1 MGKKCVSAIAKP
13 SMGGIC
19 MPLKEFIRR
28 FLPYFRPYAGK
39 YILAFILLSI
49 SSLLTL
55 LPPVLVKYIIDTGIK
70 TKNFTFINLAAL
82 ALVGVLIFI
91 GITSRI
97 MDYLHE
103 WAGNWIICDL
113 RDKLLTHL
121 QRQSM
126 AFFASTRLGEIV
138 GRLRTDVTRV
148 YSVLVNTVL
157 GAVSEAVQIIGI
169 ACFLFYLN
177 GKLAT
182 VALLFIPP
190 ICLAMH
196 LMGRRQRMLAMDVRD
211 KDVFLL
217 DFCQELFANIHVVK
231 LFNKEKYMEEKH
243 HRLSEDLISS
253 GLRSVR
259 YKFVSLFIIGTLT
272 ALPAIVVIWM
282 GSRQVIAG
290 TLSIGSLFAFYLYVV
305 RFYAP
310 VQSLANRGVEI
321 YNGLASAQRI
331 AEYLDLET
339 APAEG
344 QAGKRL
350 LELPGNIS
358 FQNVTFCYPQ
368 RSSSAIA
375 GLTVEIKAGE
385 KIAIVGPSG
394 AGKSTL
400 VNLLC
405 RLYDPDQGTISIDGC
420 DVKQFD
426 LKTLRDD
433 VGVVSQEIFLFND
446 SIEENIR
453 FGSQEVTREQI
464 VEAAKAAHLH
474 TFIESL
480 PAGYQTAIGSRGVQ
494 LSGGQRQRLA
504 LARMLLRNPR
514 IWVLDEF
521 TASLDSQSEVA
532 LYENIAPMVATKT
545 VIVITHRL
553 STILLVQRILVLQEG
568 RLVEQGSHH
577 DLYFKDGIYRR
588 LFEAQLNTA
597 ADMGARRIIEGEL
610 LPLAI
615 AKGND

>member
-1 MGKKCVSAIAKP
+1 MS
-13 SMGGIC
+13 
-19 MPLKEFIRR
+19 LREFVRR

-39 YILAFILLSI
+39 YILAFILLSV

-55 LPPVLVKYIIDTGIK
+55 LPPVMVKYIIDTGIK
-70 TKNFTFINLAAL
+70 TKNFTFINLVAL
-82 ALVGVLIFI
+82 GLI
-91 GITSRI
+91 GILVVIGFTSRI

-113 RDKLLTHL
+113 RDQLLAHV

-157 GAVSEAVQIIGI
+157 GAVSETVQIIGI
-169 ACFLFYLN
+169 AGFLFYLN
-177 GKLAT
+177 VRLAII
-182 VALLFIPP
+182 ALLFIPM
-190 ICLAMH
+190 IYLTMH
-196 LMGRRQRMLAMDVRD
+196 LMGRRQRALAMDVRD

-231 LFNKEKYMEEKH
+231 LFSREKYMEQKH
-243 HRLSEDLISS
+243 HRLGEELIAA

-272 ALPAIVVIWM
+272 AVPSILVIWM
-282 GSRQVIAG
+282 GSRLVIAG
-290 TLSIGSLFAFYLYVV
+290 SLTIGSLFAFYLYVV

-331 AEYLDLET
+331 AEYLDLKT
-339 APAEG
+339 APDEG
-344 QAGKRL
+344 HAAPARQL
-350 LELPGNIS
+350 SGNIS
-358 FQNVTFCYPQ
+358 FENVTFCYPN
-368 RSSSAIA
+368 RSANAITD
-375 GLTVEIKAGE
+375 LSMEIRPGE
-385 KIAIVGPSG
+385 KVAIVGTSG
-394 AGKSTL
+394 AGKSTI

-405 RLYDPDQGTISIDGC
+405 RLYDPDQGKIFIDGC

-426 LKTLRDD
+426 LETLRSNI
-433 VGVVSQEIFLFND
+433 GVVSQEIFLFND
-446 SIEENIR
+446 TIEENIR
-453 FGSQEVTREQI
+453 FGNQEVSREQI
-464 VEAAKAAHLH
+464 MDAAKAAHLH
-474 TFIESL
+474 TFIEGL
-480 PAGYQTAIGSRGVQ
+480 PKGYQTAIGSRGVQ

-504 LARMLLRNPR
+504 LARMLLRNPK

-532 LYENIAPMVATKT
+532 LYENIAPLVATKT

-553 STILLVQRILVLQEG
+553 STILLVQRIFVLQDG
-568 RLVEQGSHH
+568 RVVEQGSHH
-577 DLYFKDGIYRR
+577 DLYFNDGMYKR
-588 LFEAQLNTA
+588 LFEAQLHTA
-597 ADMGARRIIEGEL
+597 ADINARRLIETGL
-610 LPLAI
+610 LSEAA